1 MKITST
7 RERRRIERLP
17 RHELQ
22 ALQLQ
27 RLNELLRRILP
38 TNRFYADKLASF
50 PSQFNSLE
58 DVRSLPFTTKSELHA
73 LHEPHDGLPDGVPDG
88 LPDELH
94 DVPHNV
100 PRPEPEPTARNRTFP
115 LDQYVRC
122 HRTSGSKGQP
132 LIVVDTAEDWRNWLD
147 QWQYV
152 LDVAEVRR
160 GDRVACLFSF
170 GPFVGFWSAFEA
182 VVARGAMAIP
192 TGGLTSQARL
202 QLIRELRA
210 TVVLCT
216 PSYGMHLADLARVRD
231 AAGVGGPGAG
241 TVRALIVAGEPGGS
255 VPEIRSQL
263 ENSWRARVIDHAG
276 ATEVGP
282 WGFPDRAGNGLFVNE
297 AHYICEVLD
306 PSNEQPTPD
315 GQRGELVLTTLTR
328 AGSPLLRYRTGD
340 LVIPERDHDHPV
352 RFTFLRGGVLG
363 RNDDMVIVRGVNL
376 FPLSIERVVRQFPEV
391 SEFRV
396 VVSKSGMLDRL
407 TLELEGTDCRI
418 AEIQKRV
425 HDQLGLQA
433 EVALVAHGTL
443 PRFEG
448 KARRVVDLRSSASVD
463 R

>member
-1 MKITST
+1 MRITSF

-27 RLNELLRRILP
+27 RLNELLRRIVP
-38 TNRFYADKLASF
+38 TNRFYAEKLASF
-50 PSQFNSLE
+50 PLQFHCL
-58 DVRSLPFTTKSELHA
+58 DDLRRLTLTTKSELQSPNA
-73 LHEPHDGLPDGVPDG
+73 EPYAGQSAGDPM
-88 LPDELH
+88 
-94 DVPHNV
+94 
-100 PRPEPEPTARNRTFP
+100 ARNRTFP

-132 LIVVDTAEDWRNWLD
+132 LVVVDTAEDWRNWID

-152 LDVAEVRR
+152 LDVADVRR

-192 TGGLTSQARL
+192 TGGLTSRARL
-202 QLIRELRA
+202 QLIRDLRA

-216 PSYGMHLADLARVRD
+216 PSYGMHLSELAGLGDGGREE
-231 AAGVGGPGAG
+231 GPGAG
-241 TVRALIVAGEPGGS
+241 TVRVLIVAGEPGGS
-255 VPEIRSQL
+255 VPEIRSRL
-263 ENSWRARVIDHAG
+263 ETGWKARVIDHAG

-282 WGFPDRAGNGLFVNE
+282 WGFPDRTGNGLYVNE
-297 AHYICEVLD
+297 SHYICEVLD
-306 PSNEQPTPD
+306 PSTEQPTQD
-315 GQRGELVLTTLTR
+315 GHRGELVLTTLTR

-363 RNDDMVIVRGVNL
+363 RNDDMLIVRGVNL
-376 FPLSIERVVRQFPEV
+376 FPLAAERVVRQFPEV
-391 SEFRV
+391 GEFRM
-396 VVSKSGMLDRL
+396 VVSKNGMLDRL
-407 TLELEGTDCRI
+407 TLELEGTDCRL
-418 AEIQKRV
+418 AEIQSRL
-425 HDQLGLQA
+425 HDVLGLQV
-433 EVALVAHGTL
+433 EVKHVAHGTL

-448 KARRVVDLRSSASVD
+448 KAKRLIDLRADSPCD
-463 R
+463 G